1 MVAIIIRFVV
11 KPHTMKKLFT
21 LFFVFVAPLL
31 AEAQLTTY
39 VSSTD
44 ITCFGDSNGTATI
57 SAGVVGAS
65 EPIVISEVNVNTP
78 DFIELTNVSG
88 QTVNTD
94 GWFVITSDDYSL
106 INDVN
111 ANSWDLPSSVASNW
125 VAYREDATG
134 SFYWGSNLFYS
145 SGNPGWVLLSDDQGT
160 IRDFMAWGWTES
172 NILSSFNVTYGSYT
186 FDITTEWSG
195 NGVGSSCSSSFIRTG
210 NEDNDDATDWSC
222 GTTSKGSLNSGISI
236 PFLGGVGL
244 NYLWSTG
251 DTTNSIS
258 NLGPGTYYVTTTSSQ
273 GDTAFDTVTIVEPP
287 IPSFSLPADTF
298 LCDGSAII
306 LDAGDGWDS
315 YMWNNGT
322 NGQTTLVTSGGY
334 FTCSVTDTSGCPAV
348 DSMLVTES
356 QTPEVDLGA
365 DTIICD
371 TQYVLDAGNA
381 GASFLWNTGAFTQ
394 SILIS
399 ETGTYAVTVTNS
411 EGCEGQED
419 IYVQMFE
426 PAIVDLGSDITLC
439 FNYNQTQFLNAG
451 AGFTS
456 YLWSTGATSTTLLVG
471 SGVTQAG
478 SELIHVIVETEDGCV
493 GTDTVEVTYEACTG
507 LDPASHTGIVVY
519 PNPAMTELHIVT
531 SQSNVSKIEIS
542 DMTGKQIKS
551 YVDFSGGESQI
562 TLNVSDLPSGIYM
575 LNVIQDHAQ
584 HMTRLIKQ

>member
-1 MVAIIIRFVV
+1 
-11 KPHTMKKLFT
+11 MKKLFT
-21 LFFVFVAPLL
+21 LFFVLVAPLFVV
-31 AEAQLTTY
+31 AQLTTS

-125 VAYREDATG
+125 VDYREDATG

-160 IRDFMAWGWTES
+160 IRDFVAWGWAES
-172 NILSSFNVTYGSYT
+172 NIVSSFNVTYGSYT

-258 NLGPGTYYVTTTSSQ
+258 DLGPGTYYVTTTSSQ

-287 IPSFSLPADTF
+287 IPAFTLLADTF

-334 FTCSVTDTSGCPAV
+334 FTCTVTDTNGCPAV
-348 DSMLVTES
+348 DSMLVVES
-356 QTPEVDLGA
+356 QTPVVDLGA

-381 GASFLWNTGAFTQ
+381 GASFLWSTGAFTQ

-399 ETGTYAVTVTNS
+399 ETGTYGVTVTNS
-411 EGCEGQED
+411 EGCEEQED

-426 PAIVDLGSDITLC
+426 PAIVDLGSDFTLC

-471 SGVTQAG
+471 SGVSQAG

-493 GTDTVEVTYEACTG
+493 GSDTVEVTYETCTG
-507 LDPASHTGIVVY
+507 LSQSNGLDLVIY
-519 PNPAMTELHIVT
+519 PNPLQTELHIEGLTHNTSQIEICDLTGKLVHSFSNF
-531 SQSNVSKIEIS
+531 SQSNG
-542 DMTGKQIKS
+542 T
-551 YVDFSGGESQI
+551 I
-562 TLNVSDLPSGIYM
+562 TLDVSEIPSGIYT
-575 LNVIQDHAQ
+575 LSLVQDRSRHV
-584 HMTRLIKQ
+584 RKLIKY